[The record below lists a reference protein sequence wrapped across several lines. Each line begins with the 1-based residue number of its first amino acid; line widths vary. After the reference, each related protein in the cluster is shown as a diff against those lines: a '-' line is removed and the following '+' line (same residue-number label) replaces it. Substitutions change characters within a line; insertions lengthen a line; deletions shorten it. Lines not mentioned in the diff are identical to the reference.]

1 MPFDDQGVWRPNIKQ
16 EKILVL
22 PDSIKEAF
30 YGGGAG
36 SGKTELLLMLP
47 IARQFYKFPSFK
59 QLFLR
64 RTFPEIENEV
74 EPRSKLIYPKFGG
87 VYHQQKKL
95 WTFESGATIRF
106 GHCEHDDDVHQYDS
120 MEINLFT
127 PDELTSLTE
136 YIFLYI
142 ALTRVR
148 TSDKNLPAITRASG
162 MPGGVGHTWVKNR
175 FVDPDRRG
183 GKIIIGKG
191 GRKRIFIFAT
201 QADNKEHI
209 DPDYKNSLEALP
221 EAEKNA
227 KLHGSFDAYL
237 GQVFNEFRENHIPS
251 EPDNALHCI
260 DAFDIPEWWP
270 RIVVGDWGFEH
281 YTWIGYG
288 AISPDKRLY
297 VYREQVW
304 KRTKIEQWA
313 PFVREH
319 IEKEHPRVVKFCR
332 SARQNRGQ
340 EHTIE
345 QQINEALGVQI
356 ELSSNNKGSRVA
368 GKQLLHEY
376 LRFEPKRAQLNLEEK
391 EYDDTFANWLLR
403 NRDQAEY
410 ESYIKSFQ
418 PADEEVL
425 PKLQI
430 FKNECPFLI
439 NAIKACIHDKNDVE
453 DVEEFDG
460 DDAYDGIRYM
470 VDTADRF
477 FDEARDEYSVI
488 KQRDKL
494 KQQYETTQDMHMMY
508 MYARQIEAIKSGPQP
523 IRRFHR

>member
-1 MPFDDQGVWRPNIKQ
+1 MPFDEQGTWKPNIKQ
-16 EKILVL
+16 ERLLSV

-36 SGKTELLLMLP
+36 SGKTELLLMFP
-47 IARQFYKFPSFK
+47 IVRQFYKVASFK

-87 VYHQQKKL
+87 VYNQTKKI
-95 WTFESGATIRF
+95 WTFESGALIRF

-127 PDELTSLTE
+127 PDELTSLSE
-136 YIFLYI
+136 YIYLYI

-148 TSDKNLPAITRASG
+148 SSNPNLPSIIRASG
-162 MPGGVGHTWVKNR
+162 MPGGIGHTWVKKR
-175 FVDPDRRG
+175 FVDPAKEG
-183 GKIIIGKG
+183 NKLIVGKG
-191 GRKRIFIFAT
+191 GLKRIFVFAT
-201 QADNKEHI
+201 QADNKDHI
-209 DPDYKNSLEALP
+209 DPTYKNSLEALP
-221 EAEKNA
+221 EAERQA
-227 KLHGSFDAYL
+227 KLFGSFDAYL
-237 GQVFNEFRENHIPS
+237 GQVFNEFREKHHES
-251 EPDNALHCI
+251 EPNNALHCI
-260 DAFDIPEWWP
+260 DRFDIPEWWP

-288 AISPDKRLY
+288 AISPERRLY
-297 VYREQVW
+297 VYREQVF
-304 KRTKIEQWA
+304 KRKKIEEWA
-313 PFVREH
+313 PAVKMY
-319 IEKEHPRVVKFCR
+319 IEKESPRIVKFCR

-345 QQINEALGVQI
+345 QQINDALGVQI
-356 ELSSNNKGSRVA
+356 ELSSNNKGSRIA

-376 LRFEPKRAQLNLEEK
+376 LRFESKPKTKQEEK
-391 EYDDTFANWLLR
+391 EYDDNFANWLLR
-403 NRDQAEY
+403 NRTTKEY
-410 ESYIKSFQ
+410 ESYINSFKEDQ
-418 PADEEVL
+418 PEVL

-430 FKNECPFLI
+430 FREECPFLI

-477 FDEARDEYSVI
+477 FDEAQDEYSVI
-488 KQRDKL
+488 KQREKL
-494 KQQYETTQDMHMMY
+494 QHTYETTQDMHMMY
-508 MYARQIEAIKSGPQP
+508 MHARMIDAVQAGPQP
-523 IRRFHR
+523 VKRVHRR